1 MLRPGFLIVPVR
13 RTLAQ
18 QVHNSHRLP
27 LHHRI
32 QPRPVQL
39 GLPTF
44 RIVNVRPYSSSSTPT
59 PNPNENKKDVK
70 PQPLEEDPIPVP
82 NTIPPLPIWQRLGP
96 LTSLASAYG
105 RAQRRRPWVT
115 QFFSVLVIYFISD
128 RCAQTIGGDEYDPKR
143 TLRSLIIGGGSAI
156 PSYLWFVWLS
166 HSFNYSS
173 HILSIATKIVVS
185 QLLFT
190 PTFNTYFFGSQAVLS
205 GCTPSEVLE
214 RVYNTVPTSM
224 VNSCKFWPWV
234 TAFTFTFIPIQY
246 RSLFS
251 GVIAIGWQ
259 TYLAWLNRMAELK
272 ESAGA
277 ADHLHEA
284 EASVGV
290 GVGDVE

>member
-18 QVHNSHRLP
+18 QVHSSIRFP

-32 QPRPVQL
+32 QPQL
-39 GLPTF
+39 AQLALPTT
-44 RIVNVRPYSSSSTPT
+44 RIVHARPYSSS

-115 QFFSVLVIYFISD
+115 QFFSVLIIYFVSD

-143 TLRSLIIGGGSAI
+143 TIRSLIIGGGSAI

-190 PTFNTYFFGSQAVLS
+190 PTFNTYFFGSQALLS

-224 VNSCKFWPWV
+224 INSCKFWPWV

-272 ESAGA
+272 EKAGA
-277 ADHLHEA
+277 GEHLEQTQADM
-284 EASVGV
+284 SVS
-290 GVGDVE
+290 VGDVE

>member
-18 QVHNSHRLP
+18 QLHNSHRLP

-32 QPRPVQL
+32 QPQPVQL
-39 GLPTF
+39 GLPKF
-44 RIVNVRPYSSSSTPT
+44 RIVNARPYSSSPSPS

-143 TLRSLIIGGGSAI
+143 TIRSLIIGGGSAI

-185 QLLFT
+185 QALFT

-224 VNSCKFWPWV
+224 INSCKFWPWV

-277 ADHLHEA
+277 ADHLDQA
-284 EASVGV
+284 GASVGV